1 MVWAA
6 RAIPAVLI
14 GIIGY
19 VSWVVTRVVVCKT
32 SSRWLLVPGKRLPLT
47 TSDFVRKLSLTLNH
61 R

>member
-6 RAIPAVLI
+6 RAIPVLLI

-19 VSWVVTRVVVCKT
+19 VSRVVTSVVVCKT
-32 SSRWLLVPGKRLPLT
+32 SSRWLSIPGKRLLVT
-47 TSDFVRKLSLTLNH
+47 TGGFVRILSLTLCH